1 MSVINKMLK
10 DIEQREVTAQLPI
23 EPTVEVAN
31 IVDIQQWIKV
41 GLFGALLLGS
51 IILAYLF
58 IPNKLSVSNEVSN
71 TPQSVAQLTPSV
83 TAESMVEAQAEV
95 PATLTSLPI
104 EGERESPA
112 VDLVERSSKQT
123 EPVSPE
129 PSVSSQRFAAAA
141 VDEKQQMN
149 NTVVQ
154 SSPLAQP
161 ASARI
166 QVTRLT
172 TRERAEEWFTQ
183 GKESFKFGL
192 VDDAIRDLDKSLT
205 LMPMHIDA
213 RSLLAAAY
221 YGRGQLAQ
229 ADAILR
235 HGLSLN
241 PDVMRWR
248 ILLAKILVERQS
260 YESVLSILSPSY
272 DAHAN
277 IDYWILKGT
286 AAQQLNENSIALSS
300 FRKLTQL
307 QPDQA
312 KWWLALAS
320 SSDAAGE
327 QSNAR
332 RFYMTALELGGLS
345 PNSRSHAEKRLE
357 YLGGQL

>member
-10 DIEQREVTAQLPI
+10 DIEQREVTEQLPI
-23 EPTVEVAN
+23 EPTVEVAH
-31 IVDIQQWIKV
+31 IIDTQLWVKAS
-41 GLFGALLLGS
+41 LFGVFLLS
-51 IILAYLF
+51 CVILAYLF
-58 IPNKLSVSNEVSN
+58 IPNKLSEPNEGVSA
-71 TPQSVAQLTPSV
+71 PQSVQQTKIISTSPEV
-83 TAESMVEAQAEV
+83 EV
-95 PATLTSLPI
+95 PKEAPVALASLASETKTESANADLLTNTNKLSKPDTSEPI
-104 EGERESPA
+104 
-112 VDLVERSSKQT
+112 
-123 EPVSPE
+123 VSPQN
-129 PSVSSQRFAAAA
+129 SLATA
-141 VDEKQQMN
+141 VLEKPR
-149 NTVVQ
+149 VVNQ
-154 SSPLAQP
+154 VQTQP
-161 ASARI
+161 PPKKEEARI

-172 TRERAEEWFTQ
+172 TRERAEEWFAQ

-192 VDDAIRDLDKSLT
+192 VDDAIRDLDKALT

-357 YLGGQL
+357 YLGGRL

>member
-10 DIEQREVTAQLPI
+10 DIEQREVAEQLPI

-31 IVDIQQWIKV
+31 IVDTQLWIKASLF
-41 GLFGALLLGS
+41 GLFLLSCL
-51 IILAYLF
+51 ILAYLF
-58 IPNKLSVSNEVSN
+58 IPNKLSELNEGNS
-71 TPQSVAQLTPSV
+71 TPQNVKQIATNAVSEPK
-83 TAESMVEAQAEV
+83 VEVQKEV
-95 PATLTSLPI
+95 PVALA
-104 EGERESPA
+104 SPA
-112 VDLVERSSKQT
+112 SEAKKELVNANLPTNTNTQIKPIT
-123 EPVSPE
+123 PE
-129 PSVSSQRFAAAA
+129 PIVSSQTSLITP
-141 VDEKQQMN
+141 VSEKQRGVNQQ
-149 NTVVQ
+149 Q
-154 SSPLAQP
+154 SRQP
-161 ASARI
+161 PERAEARI

-172 TRERAEEWFTQ
+172 TRERAEEWFAQ

-192 VDDAIRDLDKSLT
+192 IDDAIRDLDKALT

-332 RFYMTALELGGLS
+332 RFSA
-345 PNSRSHAEKRLE
+345 
-357 YLGGQL
+357 